1 MHFSKITVETILCLS
16 NLGLKKV
23 KMLKSLLEGVYLL
36 EACLRGVVEILLKK
50 LLI

>member
-36 EACLRGVVEILLKK
+36 EACLRGVVGILLKK